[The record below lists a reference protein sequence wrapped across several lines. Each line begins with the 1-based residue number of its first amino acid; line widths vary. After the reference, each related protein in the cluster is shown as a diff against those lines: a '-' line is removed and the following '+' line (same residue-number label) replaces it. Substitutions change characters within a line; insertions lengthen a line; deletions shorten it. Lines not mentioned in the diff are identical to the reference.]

1 MPKPIYARKIAHVEV
16 DECRIERIH
25 VINLDQEE
33 IRFSW
38 WPNGRFVPKALDVTE
53 SHLLDL
59 IGAAIKDGVFT
70 PVFVAG
76 LRKLLEG
83 K

>member
-1 MPKPIYARKIAHVEV
+1 MPKKVYAKKISYGEV

-25 VINLDQEE
+25 VTKLDREE

-38 WPNGRFVPKALDVTE
+38 WPNGKFVPKALDVTE

-59 IGAAIKDGVFT
+59 MESAIKEGVFT
-70 PVFVAG
+70 QDFLTG
-76 LRKLLEG
+76 LCKLLEG

>member
-1 MPKPIYARKIAHVEV
+1 MSKPIYATKIAHVEV

-25 VINLDQEE
+25 VVKLDQEE

-38 WPNGRFVPKALDVTE
+38 WPNGRFVPQALDVTE

-59 IGAAIKDGVFT
+59 MAAAIKDGVFT
-70 PVFVAG
+70 PAFVAG